1 MSGID
6 ATWLVAALAGGILWE
21 LVKVRK
27 ALEHHLDRQRH
38 DHSKLL
44 VRLFGDERM
53 ERQIESANEVGAT
66 LTDEQVAYTPG
77 LLQEC
82 LDVLKEIRSK

>member
-27 ALEHHLDRQRH
+27 ALEHHLHSQKQEY
-38 DHSKLL
+38 SKLL
-44 VRLFGDERM
+44 VRLFGDERI

-66 LTDEQVAYTPG
+66 LTDEQLAYTPG

-82 LDVLKEIRSK
+82 LDILKEIRSK